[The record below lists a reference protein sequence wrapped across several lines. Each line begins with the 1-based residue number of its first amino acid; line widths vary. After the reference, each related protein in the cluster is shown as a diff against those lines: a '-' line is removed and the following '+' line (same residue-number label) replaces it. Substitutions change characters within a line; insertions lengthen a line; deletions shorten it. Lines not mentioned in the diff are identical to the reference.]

1 MKGRTCSAVTAL
13 FLSTAVASGAELV
26 DPDRVFV
33 RFTSTRP
40 DESRLVVRVNIVPN
54 DQEPFDWKGKTLYLA
69 AGREHARS
77 DIPRDQW
84 LRSGESSPWIDLG
97 RYMTS
102 RGV

>member
-1 MKGRTCSAVTAL
+1 MFRCYSVVPLDSRGFRHGTGRP
-13 FLSTAVASGAELV
+13 G
-26 DPDRVFV
+26 RVFV